1 MNAFVRP
8 LQESDHDQW
17 HKLWDG
23 YLTFYETVLPTQ
35 QTELTWQR
43 LLEPNFGI
51 DGLVAEVDGRVVG
64 FAHYS
69 RTAST
74 WSARG
79 DIYLEDLFVDTE
91 VRGQGLGRKLI
102 LALSDLAKSEGARK
116 VYWQTHQ
123 GNATARKL
131 YDSVGQLS
139 EFVIYTRPAS

>member
-1 MNAFVRP
+1 VNAIVRP
-8 LQESDHDQW
+8 LKESDHDQW
-17 HKLWDG
+17 RKLWDG

-69 RTAST
+69 RTNST

-139 EFVIYTRPAS
+139 EFVIYTRTAS

>member
-1 MNAFVRP
+1 MNAIVRQ

-17 HKLWDG
+17 RKLWDG
-23 YLTFYETVLPTQ
+23 YLTFYKTVLATQ

-43 LLEPNFGI
+43 LLEPNFVI

-69 RTAST
+69 RTNST
-74 WSARG
+74 WSASG